1 MTAHRAI
8 GARLRRA
15 RVPAPG
21 VLRAAWCRDRR
32 TRSGA
37 RVALTA
43 VLLAAGWGCSPEGP
57 LPESDE
63 AALVERSHLTMG
75 SEVRLTAWTRDE
87 QKVLA
92 AFDAAFAE
100 FDRLDAL
107 LSVWREGSD
116 VQRLNAAA
124 GEHPVPVGPEVRD
137 VLITARQVSEWTGG
151 KFDVTFAALA
161 DVWRFDHDRD
171 GRVPSSGEIAER
183 LPLVDHAAVHLD
195 DPSGTAFLAR
205 KGMRVHL
212 GGVGKGYAVD
222 RAAAILRQNEVADF
236 MIQAGGDLY
245 VAGRRGARPWR
256 VGIRDPRGPEDRTF
270 AGMDLSDATFS
281 TSGDYERFFVRDGR
295 RYHHILDPDTG
306 EPAGR
311 SRSVTIVARSAAL
324 ADALATGMF
333 IMGPGEGLAL
343 IERLADV
350 EGVIVGA
357 DNTVAVSSGLRGR
370 LELLAPPT
378 DAP

>member
-1 MTAHRAI
+1 MTTRRAT
-8 GARLRRA
+8 GTPRRRTLLRAVGVLCASVCRERRA
-15 RVPAPG
+15 RSG
-21 VLRAAWCRDRR
+21 VRF
-32 TRSGA
+32 
-37 RVALTA
+37 ALTA
-43 VLLAAGWGCSPEGP
+43 MVLAAGWGCSPEGP
-57 LPESDE
+57 PPESDE
-63 AALVERSHLTMG
+63 SVLVERSHLTMG
-75 SEVRLTAWTRDE
+75 SEVRLTAWTLEE

-107 LSVWREGSD
+107 LSVWRDGSE

-124 GEHPVPVGPEVRD
+124 GEHPVPVGPEVRE
-137 VLITARQVSEWTGG
+137 VLITASQVSEWTGG
-151 KFDVTFAALA
+151 KFDVTFAALS

-171 GRVPSSGEIAER
+171 GRVPSSGEIAAR
-183 LPLVDHAAVHLD
+183 LPLVDHAAVYLD
-195 DPSGTAFLAR
+195 DTSGTAFLAR
-205 KGMRVHL
+205 TGMRVHL

-222 RAAAILRQNEVADF
+222 RAAAILREKEVADF

-256 VGIRDPRGPEDRTF
+256 VGIRDPRGPENRTF
-270 AGMDLSDATFS
+270 AEMDLTDATFS

-306 EPAGR
+306 EPASR
-311 SRSVTIVARSAAL
+311 SRSVTVVARSAAL
-324 ADALATGMF
+324 ADALATGVF

-370 LELLAPPT
+370 LELLTPPT